1 MYQLETDNY
10 DLQLCNKPR
19 AAEVRA
25 ESLRLVEQ
33 LQQNLRE
40 MKIKE
45 NKIMTNTQRCDTIDS
60 QEEYSDESPQNQIET
75 E

>member
-1 MYQLETDNY
+1 
-10 DLQLCNKPR
+10 
-19 AAEVRA
+19 
-25 ESLRLVEQ
+25 
-33 LQQNLRE
+33 

-75 E
+75 EEGSAGGTPRPSYIESGM